1 MNDLGDGG
9 GTSAPVLPSNISR
22 KQQTSDKGI
31 TSPQSPLH
39 LHGTS
44 SREFP
49 DLTDVVNDVPKH
61 LTSFWVRKE

>member
-1 MNDLGDGG
+1 M
-9 GTSAPVLPSNISR
+9 PVLPSNISR
-22 KQQTSDKGI
+22 KQQTSDKGT

-49 DLTDVVNDVPKH
+49 DLTDVVNYVD
-61 LTSFWVRKE
+61 LYIERDIDAYRDIDI